1 MAPIFQRGDRRLDD
15 RAEQQSGRRRLFR
28 LPGQSHFAVVL
39 LGRMRWIGL
48 IAASALVAIIGAIL
62 IAGPLN
68 SRPPGH
74 SANQARAAVT
84 PTSAV
89 APTATFTPGP
99 LPVQCTVAGFT
110 TFHSLDKT
118 FCLAYPTGWTAQIS
132 PAGGGEEFNGPS
144 GQLFQVATAGAG
156 SGGNDPQT
164 FDDIFCSVIGTRTAP
179 VRMVNIGNQQWTR
192 EECEDTV
199 RGLHALIE
207 AVVYQGQLY
216 NISYV
221 SPATTFANDQA
232 RFYSTMEQSF
242 SFLN

>member
-1 MAPIFQRGDRRLDD
+1 MDD
-15 RAEQQSGRRRLFR
+15 RAEQQPGKRRLLR
-28 LPGQSHFAVVL
+28 LPGQGRCGADL
-39 LGRMRWIGL
+39 LGRKRWIGL
-48 IAASALVAIIGAIL
+48 IAASALVAIIGGIL
-62 IAGPLN
+62 IAGPLS
-68 SRPPGH
+68 SRPPDH
-74 SANQARAAVT
+74 STNQARAAVT
-84 PTSAV
+84 ATTAV

-99 LPVQCTVAGFT
+99 LPTRCTVAGFT
-110 TFHSLDKT
+110 TFHSVDQT

-132 PAGGGEEFNGPS
+132 PAGGGEEFSGPS

-164 FDDIFCSVIGTRTAP
+164 FDDTFCSVIGTRTAP
-179 VRMVNIGNQQWTR
+179 ITTVNIGNQQWTR

-207 AVVYQGQLY
+207 AIVYQNRLY

-221 SPATTFANDQA
+221 SPAATFANDQA
-232 RFYSTMEQSF
+232 HFYMTMEQSF